1 MSIDKQKILDKKA
14 REATGKILF
23 SVISGALTTFEAIKY
38 FPKNVEDTS
47 VKIAWHALLHY
58 DADEEI
64 RLREPDF
71 AQEQIKYLELL
82 AKILSE
88 GNELPKNML
97 QDYEELYIDTVMPKR
112 YDFLGKLKAFFR
124 FTH

>member
-71 AQEQIKYLELL
+71 AQEQIKYIEML
-82 AKILSE
+82 AKILVE
-88 GNELPKNML
+88 GKELPENIL
-97 QDYEELYIDTVMPKR
+97 QEYEELYIDTVLPKN
-112 YDFLGKLKAFFR
+112 YNWWGKVKAFFR
-124 FTH
+124 FTN